1 MNKKAIPS
9 PIGESWDSYRKK
21 HYSSEEII
29 ENDLI
34 AGLVGEI
41 INARKE
47 QSISQR
53 ELEAISGIRQSVI
66 ARMESGKTDPQLSTI
81 LKLLIPMGK
90 TLAVVPLGSNR
101 RD

>member
-34 AGLVGEI
+34 AGLVGEM

-53 ELEAISGIRQSVI
+53 ELEAISGIQQSVI

>member
-1 MNKKAIPS
+1 MNRKAMPS
-9 PIGESWDSYRKK
+9 PIGESWDLYRKK
-21 HYSSEEII
+21 HYSAEELV

-34 AGLVGEI
+34 AGLIGEM
-41 INARKE
+41 INTRKE

-53 ELEAISGIRQSVI
+53 ELEAVSGVRQSVI

-90 TLAVVPLGSNR
+90 TLAVVPLESGSK
-101 RD
+101 D